1 MLNISEPTAVQKTN
15 IALWQLGFRP
25 FFLSAA
31 IFSVISMILWM
42 GIYQFEWPMPLLNI
56 NPAIWHAHEMLF
68 GYALAVIAGF
78 LLTAVKNWTGQQ
90 TITGAK
96 LAALFSIWLAARL
109 LPLLNIGSIEIIA
122 LLDCA
127 FILLTAIAVA
137 VPVIRVRQKTQI
149 GVIAILFLML
159 TANLFYYAGLLGLVA
174 HGDRIGIYSCLYL
187 VLMMIFVMGRRVIP
201 FFIERGVEQRVH
213 LTNRK
218 WLDISSLVLLV
229 MLWLVDVI
237 YQQGEIA
244 GALAGALFVLHALR
258 LFDWHTKGLWKSSM
272 LWVLYTA
279 YSFLTLGFALK
290 AASVWFGISPFLSVH
305 AFTIGG
311 IGTLTLGMMSRVT
324 LGHTGRN
331 VLQPPRGL
339 SIAFMLLL
347 AGTISRVFMP
357 LLLPGQYNL
366 WIGLAQLAWIAGFG
380 LFVIFFMPMLIRPR
394 IDGQPG

>member
-1 MLNISEPTAVQKTN
+1 MLNITEPNPKASTG

-25 FFLSAA
+25 FFLASG
-31 IFSVISMILWM
+31 IFSVIAMILWM
-42 GIYQFEWPMPLLNI
+42 GIYLFAWPMPLLNI

-90 TITGAK
+90 TINGPM
-96 LAALFSIWLAARL
+96 LIALFSIWLAARV
-109 LPLLNIGSIEIIA
+109 LPFFNLGSIELIA

-137 VPVIRVRQKTQI
+137 IPVIKVKQKTQI
-149 GVIAILFLML
+149 GVLAILILMFI
-159 TANLFYYAGLLGLVA
+159 ANLFYYAGLLG
-174 HGDRIGIYSCLYL
+174 HIENGERIGIYSCLYL
-187 VLMMIFVMGRRVIP
+187 VLTMIFVMGRRVIP
-201 FFIERGVEQRVH
+201 FFIERGVDQSVR

-229 MLWLVDVI
+229 ALWLVDVAYI
-237 YQQGEIA
+237 QPTA
-244 GALAGALFVLHALR
+244 AATLAAILFILHAIR
-258 LFDWHTKGLWKSSM
+258 LYDWHIKALWKEPM

-290 AASVWFGISPFLSVH
+290 AAAIWFGISPFLSVH
-305 AFTIGG
+305 AFTVGG

-331 VLQPPRGL
+331 VLEPPRGL
-339 SIAFMLLL
+339 TIAFVLLL
-347 AGTISRVFMP
+347 IGAISRVILP
-357 LLLPGQYNL
+357 LLLPEQYRL
-366 WIGLAQLAWIAGFG
+366 WIAISQVAWIGGFG
-380 LFVIFFMPMLIRPR
+380 LFVILFAAMLIKPR